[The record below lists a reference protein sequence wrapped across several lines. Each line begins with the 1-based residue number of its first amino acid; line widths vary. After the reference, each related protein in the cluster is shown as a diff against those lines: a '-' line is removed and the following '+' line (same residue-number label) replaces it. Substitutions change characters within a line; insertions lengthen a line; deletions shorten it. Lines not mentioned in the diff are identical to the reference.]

1 MPTIQE
7 EENKDGN
14 KTPPNSIPFCIQR
27 IFYNLQLS
35 SSDTVRTHELLQ
47 AFGWSMREANEQ
59 HDVNEFNCKLS
70 DVLENHMI
78 NTEVQGT
85 YQKLF

>member
-1 MPTIQE
+1 MATRLH
-7 EENKDGN
+7 
-14 KTPPNSIPFCIQR
+14 PPNSIPFCIQR